1 MTPDSIEKR
10 VNFLLQNPQY
20 DFCMCQ
26 MYVVDESDIKTVKSI
41 MRRTHPHLAGSED
54 TLFMD
59 FIIQRNV
66 FFPNVWM
73 VRREVFFK
81 AHPTK
86 KIYSSRQGQNWQLLL
101 PLAYNFKCGYI
112 NEPLV
117 YYVFRKDSHS
127 HNKKKSAKAIATQS
141 GVHRL
146 TYGDNK
152 AA

>member
-1 MTPDSIEKR
+1 MIFVCAK
-10 VNFLLQNPQY
+10 
-20 DFCMCQ
+20 CMWLTKETLKPSKV
-26 MYVVDESDIKTVKSI
+26 YIAV
-41 MRRTHPHLAGSED
+41 PPLAGSED

-66 FFPNVWM
+66 VFPNVWL

-86 KIYSSRQGQNWQLLL
+86 KIYSSRQGQNWQMIL

-127 HNKKKSAKAIATQS
+127 HNKKIRKSKRNAIWS
-141 GVHRL
+141 S
-146 TYGDNK
+146 
-152 AA
+152 